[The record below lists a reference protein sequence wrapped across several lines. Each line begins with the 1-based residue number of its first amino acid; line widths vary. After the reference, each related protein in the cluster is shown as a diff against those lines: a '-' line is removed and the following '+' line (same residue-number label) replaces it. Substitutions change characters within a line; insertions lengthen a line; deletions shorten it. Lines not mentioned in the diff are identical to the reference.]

1 MRSRQA
7 LIILFLGCLLS
18 YQGIAQADVQLPK
31 HLPNKSL
38 SELALWAND
47 SAHVRIY
54 VDPSIEGLI
63 ISSEQETTPSLLSV
77 LTSSA
82 RKSNFHVHTDER
94 GFIYL
99 SVSVI
104 KPGLPQDLFT
114 PHGTESVVDE
124 NDKRGYLGT
133 LKSRGSS
140 VIIAG
145 NAKDGAYTAEVT
157 ISGTVR
163 DGTNGLPIFGATLL
177 VNETSTGASTDA
189 DGRYELKLPKGKYSI
204 TIRTLEME
212 PLEIT
217 LIAHSDDEIDLEMTG
232 KIVGL
237 REVVISAEARSNVE
251 RAEMGIEKLSVNA
264 VNAIPRMMGEPDI
277 VKAALLLPG
286 VQSVAEGTGQLNV
299 RGAPSDQNIFYLDD
313 IPVYNT
319 THLMGFFSAFTPNAL
334 SDVSIYKSSLPSR
347 YGGRLSSVFD
357 IGTSSGN
364 KEKFKLKGGISPI
377 TADIQMEGPALNKK
391 LTYMTAFRS
400 TYSNWVLDLVDVPKI
415 NGSNGSFQDA
425 IVRLNYDIND
435 KNTLSSTGYFSN
447 DKVQLNGLSAF
458 AYSNSGASLR
468 WTHSIRY
475 KHSFSL
481 STALGRYAFTEEN
494 VQTPSQH
501 FNTDY
506 QIEHAEARAELVL
519 RPTPKHT
526 VKFGLNST
534 HYGLDLGSIQAFGE
548 ESIIK
553 PIDLGAE
560 QGLESGIY
568 AEEHWTVGSRLTVK
582 GGVRLNMYQYL
593 GPNTVYTY
601 TDPSNPTLSSIIDTL
616 SYQQNEVISTSIDP
630 DIRLSAKYSINEL
643 LSVKASVNRAHQ
655 YINILSNTIT
665 ITPSAR
671 WKLADRN
678 IRPMQGWHYSLGV
691 FKNIREMAEVS
702 VEIYYKQVQQLLD
715 YRDGA
720 DLVFAE
726 RPEVEVLQGDLE
738 AYGIEVMVK
747 KSVGNLK
754 GWFNY
759 TYARSF
765 VQVEGINDGIT
776 YPSNFDKPHSV
787 NLSVTYQHT
796 TRMSFS
802 GNVVY
807 ASGRPITYP
816 TAVFYQSDFP
826 LTYYS
831 TRNEFRIPDYIRCDI
846 GMSLE
851 GNLKAK
857 KKLHGTWHFSVY
869 NLFGRHNPFT
879 VFAVPEDGL
888 INGYQLSIFG
898 SPIPSIAYQFKLG
911 NYAR

>member
-1 MRSRQA
+1 MRSKFGL
-7 LIILFLGCLLS
+7 LIILLGWLS
-18 YQGIAQADVQLPK
+18 YQGMAQADFA
-31 HLPNKSL
+31 LPNRLHQKSL
-38 SELALWAND
+38 AELALWVND
-47 SAHVRIY
+47 SSSLRLY
-54 VDPSIEGLI
+54 LDPSLLEVQVSFESG
-63 ISSEQETTPSLLSV
+63 QTPTLLSV
-77 LTSSA
+77 LKSTA
-82 RKSNFHVHTDER
+82 RKSGFHVHTDER
-94 GFIYL
+94 GFVYL
-99 SVSVI
+99 SGTALI
-104 KPGLPQDLFT
+104 PGLPKELFT
-114 PHGTESVVDE
+114 PLGTELPTDE
-124 NDKRGYLGT
+124 SDRSGYLGT
-133 LKSRGSS
+133 LNSRGGR
-140 VIIAG
+140 VVIAG
-145 NAKDGAYTAEVT
+145 NANAGAYIDEVT

-177 VNETSTGASTDA
+177 VNETSTGASTDE
-189 DGRYELKLPKGKYSI
+189 DGGYELKLPKGKYSV
-204 TIRTLEME
+204 TVRTLEMD

-232 KIVGL
+232 KIFGL

-251 RAEMGIEKLSVNA
+251 RPEMGVEKLSVNA
-264 VNAIPRMMGEPDI
+264 VNSIPRMMGEPDI

-400 TYSNWVLDLVDVPKI
+400 TYSNWVLDLIDVPKI

-447 DKVQLNGLSAF
+447 DKVQLSGLSAF

-475 KHSFSL
+475 KHSFSI
-481 STALGRYAFTEEN
+481 STAVGRYAFTEEN
-494 VQTPSQH
+494 VQTSSQH
-501 FNTDY
+501 FKTDY

-519 RPTPKHT
+519 RPASKHT
-526 VKFGLNST
+526 IKVGLNST
-534 HYGLDLGSIQAFGE
+534 HYGLDLGNVLPFGE
-548 ESIIK
+548 ESLIK
-553 PIDLGAE
+553 PIDLGVE

-568 AEEHWTVGSRLTVK
+568 AEEQWTVGPRLTIK
-582 GGVRLNMYQYL
+582 GGVRINMYQYL

-601 TDPSNPTLSSIIDTL
+601 ADPTDPSLSTIIDTL
-616 SYQQNEVISTSIDP
+616 SFGKYKVISTSVDP

-655 YINILSNTIT
+655 YINILSNTVT
-665 ITPSAR
+665 VTPSAR

-678 IRPMQGWHYSLGV
+678 IQPMEGWHYSVGV

-726 RPEVEVLQGDLE
+726 RPEVEVLQGDLA
-738 AYGIEVMVK
+738 AYGIEVMFK
-747 KSVGNLK
+747 KSVGKLK

-765 VQVEGINDGIT
+765 VQVTGINDGIT

-787 NLSVTYQHT
+787 NLSVMYQHT

-802 GNVVY
+802 ANIVY
-807 ASGRPITYP
+807 ASGRPITFP
-816 TAVFYQSDFP
+816 TSVFYQSEFP

-831 TRNEFRIPDYIRCDI
+831 TRNEFRIPDYFRCDV

-851 GNLKAK
+851 GSLKAK

-879 VFAVPEDGL
+879 VYAVPEDGL